1 MTLLLRS
8 TRFPARFLSR
18 VNPQQVIVRFVQ
30 HILNLGEEGC
40 LLDLKVYVLSEA
52 PRGVMYHVRVDGLQE
67 PYPHTEDQASYE
79 EESATE
85 GRATREHDDEDDDG
99 EKEEEE
105 DGKRYT
111 I

>member
-1 MTLLLRS
+1 
-8 TRFPARFLSR
+8 
-18 VNPQQVIVRFVQ
+18 
-30 HILNLGEEGC
+30 
-40 LLDLKVYVLSEA
+40 
-52 PRGVMYHVRVDGLQE
+52 MYHVRVDGLQE
-67 PYPHTEDQASYE
+67 PYPHTEHKAAYE

-85 GRATREHDDEDDDG
+85 GRPTREHDDDDDG